1 MEQSRKAIKNTS
13 AAMDDASKKTKYY
26 SDQLVKLKNNIN
38 NINGV
43 SCDVTVKTRSTG
55 AQQYA
60 SGGYPD
66 TGQLFIARES
76 GPEMVGQIGGRT
88 AVANNSQIVDGVSSG
103 VERGVERAMERSN
116 GGTVTIVVMN
126 ERGDIVNELRNVN
139 MRAGKVIIPINE

>member
-1 MEQSRKAIKNTS
+1 M
-13 AAMDDASKKTKYY
+13 
-26 SDQLVKLKNNIN
+26 
-38 NINGV
+38 
-43 SCDVTVKTRSTG
+43 TVKTRSTG